1 MKFRYYYFV
10 QDVNLKKKFY
20 VCIYYKMNTT
30 VGLHSFLVVLV
41 LVMLFMIARDLLV
54 GLAQTALGRITLL
67 IAIVY
72 VMQYDVLVGLALTG
86 FFLALIEYSYSRE
99 GFVDTPSDEETGK
112 EPFDDD
118 DNDDEADGDEGDDD
132 SKSAV
137 DISDANEQIT
147 AQLNVTP
154 KDSNK

>member
-1 MKFRYYYFV
+1 
-10 QDVNLKKKFY
+10 
-20 VCIYYKMNTT
+20 MNTT
-30 VGLHSFLVVLV
+30 VGLHSFLIVLV

-72 VMQYDVLVGLALTG
+72 MMQYDLLAGVALTG

-99 GFVDTPSDEETGK
+99 GFVATPSDEETGI
-112 EPFDDD
+112 EPME
-118 DNDDEADGDEGDDD
+118 NEEDDEKDDD